1 MYITVIQE
9 SKNTDLCIS
18 QLVNLKGTHQN
29 GIKNIPIKKLG
40 KGELPYSYSS
50 SYWLIDFRKRVL
62 REALFS

>member
-18 QLVNLKGTHQN
+18 QLFNLKGTHQN

-40 KGELPYSYSS
+40 KGEIPYSYSS
-50 SYWLIDFRKRVL
+50 SY
-62 REALFS
+62 